1 MKKGTCDRQETVN
14 EQITATAATTT
25 TTTINRVLLSERT
38 TFKEKI

>member
-25 TTTINRVLLSERT
+25 TTINRVLLSERT